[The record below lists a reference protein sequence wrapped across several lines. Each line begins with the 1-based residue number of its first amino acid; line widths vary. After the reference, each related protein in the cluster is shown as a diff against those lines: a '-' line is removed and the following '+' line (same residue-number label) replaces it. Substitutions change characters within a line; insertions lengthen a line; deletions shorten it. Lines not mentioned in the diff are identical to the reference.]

1 VLDVASTTYG
11 NAVDGRETAAAVLNN
26 SERRVAAAGTL
37 ATDLAGGK
45 ATSAA
50 TARVAGIIHST
61 GSGVIVPG
69 SRPAWFANSCQA
81 HRPPAMPSGMP
92 TMSATAVT
100 VATCQNATAL
110 RSLRNI
116 PSTFSSAKS
125 RRRRRPDARMN

>member
-1 VLDVASTTYG
+1 M
-11 NAVDGRETAAAVLNN
+11 
-26 SERRVAAAGTL
+26 AAAGTL

-69 SRPAWFANSCQA
+69 SRPAWSANSCQA
-81 HRPPAMPSGMP
+81 HRPPAMPTGTP
-92 TMSATAVT
+92 TTSATAVT

-110 RSLRNI
+110 SSRRNI
-116 PSTFSSAKS
+116 PSTFSNANS
-125 RRRRRPDARMN
+125 RRLRRADASTN